1 MLDERTRTHIE
12 RELTQLRRLLQD
24 YAELLAVSS
33 SKELELISR
42 TALSTVLQS
51 FYQGVESVF
60 QTVAK
65 RIDQQMPTGADWHR
79 QLVNQMAT
87 PSATRPPLI
96 SANTVERLEPYLGF
110 RHLARHTYPFS
121 LEWNRMCRLVQELAS
136 VSEQFCSDVGRFIEH
151 AEQSDL

>member
-24 YAELLAVSS
+24 YAELLAISS
-33 SKELELISR
+33 SEEPELISR

-65 RIDQQMPTGADWHR
+65 RTDQHMPTGADWHR
-79 QLVNQMAT
+79 QLVNQMAKS
-87 PSATRPPLI
+87 SATRSPLI

-121 LEWNRMCRLVQELAS
+121 LEWNRMCQLVQELAS
-136 VSEQFCSDVGRFIEH
+136 VSERFCSDVRKFIEH
-151 AEQSDL
+151 AEHSDS

>member
-12 RELTQLRRLLQD
+12 RELTQVRRLLQD
-24 YAELLAVSS
+24 YSELLAASS
-33 SKELELISR
+33 SEEPGLVSR

-65 RIDQQMPTGADWHR
+65 RIDQRMPTGADWHR
-79 QLVNQMAT
+79 QLVNQMAESST
-87 PSATRPPLI
+87 TRPPLI

-121 LEWNRMCRLVQELAS
+121 LEWNRMCQLVQELAS
-136 VSEQFCSDVGRFIEH
+136 VSEQFSSDVREFIEH
-151 AEQSDL
+151 PEHPDS